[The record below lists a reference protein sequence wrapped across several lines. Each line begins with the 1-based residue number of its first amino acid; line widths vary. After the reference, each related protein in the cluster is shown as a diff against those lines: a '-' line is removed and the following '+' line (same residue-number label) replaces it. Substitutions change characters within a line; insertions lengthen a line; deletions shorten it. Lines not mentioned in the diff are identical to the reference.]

1 MTKYRNPRIEAEMA
15 EVEELEKDEQLM
27 AEPATSVDEEVW
39 KKRYGDLRRHSD
51 QVQNETKSK
60 VAELER
66 KLEQA
71 LRGQLKAPKSDE
83 DVELWMRE
91 YPEFAG
97 ILETIVQNRIKEATS
112 QTEAKLSQV
121 EFKQKEL
128 DAKEAF
134 MYLKDLHP
142 DLNKLLAKDS
152 DFRKWLDKQPEKY
165 KNKMN
170 SLDVEEASL
179 VISKYKAENKKSS
192 KSKVDED
199 DFQDKD
205 AAKVVRNR
213 SVVEEPDADAGDY
226 EFSESQIQKNGS
238 RFYIANEA
246 AIESAIR
253 RGKFLYDLS
262 GGAR

>member
-1 MTKYRNPRIEAEMA
+1 MTKYRNPRVEAEIA
-15 EVEELEKDEQLM
+15 EVEELEREEALM
-27 AEPATSVDEEVW
+27 KEPATSVDEEVW
-39 KKRYGDLRRHSD
+39 KKRYGDLRRHVD
-51 QVQNETKSK
+51 TVQNDSK
-60 VAELER
+60 TRITELEN

-97 ILETIVQNRIKEATS
+97 ILETIVQKRIREATS
-112 QTEAKLSQV
+112 RTEEKLSKV
-121 EFKQKEL
+121 ELKQKEL

-134 MYLKDLHP
+134 ILLREAHP
-142 DLNKLLAKDS
+142 DLNELLAKDS

-179 VISKYKAENKKSS
+179 VISKYKAENKKTR
-192 KSKVDED
+192 KSKVDDD
-199 DFQDKD
+199 DFAPAS
-205 AAKVVRNR
+205 AAKVVTRT
-213 SVVEEPDADAGDY
+213 VVEEPDIGAGDY
-226 EFSESQIQKNGS
+226 EFTESQISKMDS
-238 RFYIANEA
+238 RTFEKY
-246 AIESAIR
+246 ESAIMDASR
-253 RGKFLYDLS
+253 RGKVLFDLS

>member
-1 MTKYRNPRIEAEMA
+1 MTKYRNPKHEQEAL
-15 EVEELEKDEQLM
+15 ELEQLEQEQNFM
-27 AEPATSVDEEVW
+27 AEPASSAEDEVW
-39 KKRYGDLRRHSD
+39 KKRYGDLRRHAD
-51 QVQNETKSK
+51 QVQNETKTRM
-60 VAELER
+60 AELEQ

-97 ILETIVQNRIKEATS
+97 ILETIVQKRIREATS
-112 QTEAKLSQV
+112 QTEAKIAKV
-121 EFKQKEL
+121 ELKQKEL
-128 DAKEAF
+128 DAQEAF
-134 MYLKDLHP
+134 MLLRDLHP
-142 DLNKLLAKDS
+142 DLNDLLAKDS
-152 DFRKWLDKQPEKY
+152 HFRKWLDKQPEKY

-170 SLDVEEASL
+170 GLDVEEASL
-179 VISKYKAENKKSS
+179 VISKYKAENKKST

-199 DFQDKD
+199 DYNGKD

-213 SVVEEPDADAGDY
+213 STVEEPDADAGDY
-226 EFSESQIQKNGS
+226 EFSESQVQKNGN
-238 RFYIANEA
+238 RWYIANED

-253 RGKFLYDLS
+253 RGKFLYDIS

>member
-1 MTKYRNPRIEAEMA
+1 MTKYRNPRHEAEDLA
-15 EVEELEKDEQLM
+15 LEQIEEERTLM
-27 AEPATSVDEEVW
+27 SEPATSVDEEVW
-39 KKRYGDLRRHSD
+39 KKRYGDLRRHTD
-51 QVQNETKSK
+51 TVVNDTKSRI
-60 VAELER
+60 AELEN

-97 ILETIVQNRIKEATS
+97 ILETIVQKRIREATS
-112 QTEAKLSQV
+112 QTEAKLSKV
-121 EFKQKEL
+121 ELKQKEL

-134 MYLKDLHP
+134 ILLRESHP
-142 DLNKLLAKDS
+142 DLNDLLAKDS
-152 DFRKWLDKQPEKY
+152 PFRKWLDKQPEKY

-179 VISKYKAENKKSS
+179 VISKFKAENKKSS
-192 KSKVDED
+192 KSKVDDD
-199 DFQDKD
+199 DFSGKQ
-205 AAKVVRNR
+205 AAKVVRN
-213 SVVEEPDADAGDY
+213 SQVEEPDADAGDY
-226 EFSESQIQKNGS
+226 EFSESQIQKGGN
-238 RFYIANEA
+238 RFYIENEA
-246 AIESAIR
+246 AIDSAIR